1 MNQGVGAKINENVSS
16 NQTKID
22 TKQLRYA
29 CYRCS
34 IEFDHFPI
42 KTGQLIIAN

>member
-1 MNQGVGAKINENVSS
+1 MNQGVGTKINENVSS
-16 NQTKID
+16 NKMKID
-22 TKQLRYA
+22 KNQLRYA
-29 CYRCS
+29 CYRYK

>member
-1 MNQGVGAKINENVSS
+1 MNQGVDAKINEHVSS

-29 CYRCS
+29 YYHYS

>member
-22 TKQLRYA
+22 KDHLRYA
-29 CYRCS
+29 CYCYS
-34 IEFDHFPI
+34 IELDHFPI